1 MTKYREMIVPE
12 LRALCKERGL
22 KGYAHAKKAILIGML
37 VENDP
42 PEPPKVQPNWEA
54 KANYVDNVSKGTI
67 VAFKVDDDKVKS
79 AKVVRKSSKEKML
92 KCVTSYGKEYL
103 VKYSDVIW
111 VKTGTRWPRGV
122 YNLLKGIE

>member
-1 MTKYREMIVPE
+1 MTKYCEMTVPE
-12 LRALCKERGL
+12 LRALCKEQGL
-22 KGYAHAKKAILIGML
+22 KRYAHAKKAILIGML
-37 VENDP
+37 VENNP
-42 PEPPKVQPNWEA
+42 PESPKVQPNWEA
-54 KANYVDNVSKGTI
+54 KADYVDNVSKGTI

-79 AKVVRKSSKEKML
+79 AKVVKKSSKEKML
-92 KCVTSYGKEYL
+92 KCVTSYGKEYV